1 MAHLW
6 HYSWGSTTYL
16 NEDLATHY
24 VLVTRPTC
32 YHYYLPPPRANTY
45 TNTFSPSRYQ
55 LAFPFKPTAD
65 SVTTLDS
72 NCTSRSCLIE
82 LTRSRNWCHL
92 THWSWETMRQNAS
105 HTPPF
110 SSPTCLLFSSLWF
123 ICPFLWFA
131 MLLPMNYQI
140 HSSLLSPS
148 LGFSALSCQ
157 CHFLL
162 HSFQRRDRNVVIKN
176 RI

>member
-6 HYSWGSTTYL
+6 HHSWGITTYL

-24 VLVTRPTC
+24 LLVTRPTR
-32 YHYYLPPPRANTY
+32 YHYYQPPLLARTY

-55 LAFPFKPTAD
+55 LAFPFKPAAD
-65 SVTTLDS
+65 SLTTLDS

-82 LTRSRNWCHL
+82 LTRSRNWYHL

-105 HTPPF
+105 YHPPTSTPLF
-110 SSPTCLLFSSLWF
+110 SPTCLLFSSLCF

-131 MLLPMNYQI
+131 MLLPMNVQI
-140 HSSLLSPS
+140 HSSLLSPP
-148 LGFSALSCQ
+148 LGFSIFCCCQ
-157 CHFLL
+157 YLL
-162 HSFQRRDRNVVIKN
+162 H
-176 RI
+176 